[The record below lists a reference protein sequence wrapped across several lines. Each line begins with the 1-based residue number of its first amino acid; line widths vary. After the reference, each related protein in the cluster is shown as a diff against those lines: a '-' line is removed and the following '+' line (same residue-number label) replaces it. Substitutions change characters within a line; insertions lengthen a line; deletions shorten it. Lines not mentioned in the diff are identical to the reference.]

1 MEAFPEA
8 STRTEHIW
16 QSHSHPSIIR
26 FLRCRQTKIPMK
38 SPRTAMTAN
47 TIPRVAST
55 DKWAAPSPALGLL
68 VEEVVGSVVS
78 FVLPL
83 GVKVEVVGAR
93 KLVVVAR

>member
-1 MEAFPEA
+1 
-8 STRTEHIW
+8 
-16 QSHSHPSIIR
+16 
-26 FLRCRQTKIPMK
+26 
-38 SPRTAMTAN
+38 MTAN

>member
-1 MEAFPEA
+1 
-8 STRTEHIW
+8 
-16 QSHSHPSIIR
+16 
-26 FLRCRQTKIPMK
+26 
-38 SPRTAMTAN
+38 MTAN

-68 VEEVVGSVVS
+68 VEEVVVVA
-78 FVLPL
+78 VILPP